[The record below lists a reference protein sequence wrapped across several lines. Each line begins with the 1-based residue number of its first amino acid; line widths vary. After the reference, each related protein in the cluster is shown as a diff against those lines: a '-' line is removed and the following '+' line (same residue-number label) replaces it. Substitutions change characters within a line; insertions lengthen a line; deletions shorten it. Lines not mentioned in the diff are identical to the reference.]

1 MSSMSHIARLLTNR
15 ELCIACMS
23 LAADLDED
31 ATQAALEAL
40 AASVLVIE
48 AIALCRRCGTQ
59 KQTFRMPTH
68 Y

>member
-1 MSSMSHIARLLTNR
+1 MSSMSHIAKLLTNR
-15 ELCIACMS
+15 ELCLRCTS
-23 LAADLDED
+23 LGAELDED

-40 AASVLVIE
+40 AASVLVIK
-48 AIALCRRCGTQ
+48 AIALCRRCGAL